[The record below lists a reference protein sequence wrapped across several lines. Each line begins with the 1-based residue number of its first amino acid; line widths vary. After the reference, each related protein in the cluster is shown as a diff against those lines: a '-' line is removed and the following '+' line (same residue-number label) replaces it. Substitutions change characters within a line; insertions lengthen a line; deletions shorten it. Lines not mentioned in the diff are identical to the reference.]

1 MRTFDDVRIFRDLR
15 ATCPLPAILRAHKNL
30 IAGIHPAEAKGFAN
44 RVRKQKSHFLLA
56 PLLF

>member
-44 RVRKQKSHFLLA
+44 RVRKQKV
-56 PLLF
+56 